1 MWVPITALYAGIL
14 GVLML
19 VLAMRVSRARME
31 SGASLSTD
39 ATPKLVEAIRRHGN
53 FIEWVPFAL
62 LLMLIGE
69 LDGMSPLALHAA
81 GAALVVAR
89 VLHPLGVK
97 VDVMPHPLRA
107 AGATLT
113 FVVVLLL
120 SIGVMLEFFTH

>member
-1 MWVPITALYAGIL
+1 
-14 GVLML
+14 
-19 VLAMRVSRARME
+19 
-31 SGASLSTD
+31 
-39 ATPKLVEAIRRHGN
+39 
-53 FIEWVPFAL
+53 
-62 LLMLIGE
+62 
-69 LDGMSPLALHAA
+69 
-81 GAALVVAR
+81 